1 MTGGFEVVWQVE
13 INDFS
18 RRVLEKNWPDVKR
31 WDDVCTFP
39 PADGDWTVDM
49 ITAGFPCQDISVAGR
64 AEGLEGERSGLFYEV
79 VRIADRLR
87 PRYILLENVSAL
99 LVRGAGDVLR
109 ELAEIGYDA
118 EWHCLSAATVAGAP
132 HIRDRIFIL
141 AYPNSNRNLPFV
153 RSSGK
158 TSGLSEVNR
167 QERRSRESIG
177 ASSNQRILADTDS
190 DDRRDGRGSESSGG
204 QTRLESGSG
213 GKRQSVEKTDSSVA
227 DTLSEPARMEEHRSG
242 RQERESSGTPQSEV
256 LPQRDGTSS
265 SEGAGTGCEDVA
277 DSESERVQGLRTV
290 GEQILPPYVRPSLPV
305 CESPGGRQHY
315 WEIEP
320 NVGRVV
326 DGLSAGVDRAK
337 RIKALG
343 NAVVPQVTQFIGE
356 WILTN
361 ERTKD
366 LPVL

>member
-1 MTGGFEVVWQVE
+1 MITVGELFAGIGGLGLGLEMTGGFEVKWQVE
-13 INDFS
+13 INEFS
-18 RRVLEKNWPDVKR
+18 RRVLEKNWPDVTR

-39 PADGDWTVDM
+39 PASGVLDWTVDM

-177 ASSNQRILADTDS
+177 ASSNQRILAD
-190 DDRRDGRGSESSGG
+190 
-204 QTRLESGSG
+204 
-213 GKRQSVEKTDSSVA
+213 
-227 DTLSEPARMEEHRSG
+227 
-242 RQERESSGTPQSEV
+242 
-256 LPQRDGTSS
+256 
-265 SEGAGTGCEDVA
+265 
-277 DSESERVQGLRTV
+277 SESERVQGLRTV

>member
-1 MTGGFEVVWQVE
+1 MITVGELFAGIGGLGLGLEMTGGFEVVWQVE

-18 RRVLEKNWPDVKR
+18 RRVLEKNWPDVTR

-39 PADGDWTVDM
+39 PADGDWTADM

-167 QERRSRESIG
+167 QERPSRESIG
-177 ASSNQRILADTDS
+177 ASSNQRILADT
-190 DDRRDGRGSESSGG
+190 
-204 QTRLESGSG
+204 
-213 GKRQSVEKTDSSVA
+213 
-227 DTLSEPARMEEHRSG
+227 LSEPARLEEHRSG
-242 RQERESSGTPQSEV
+242 RQERESSGTPQPEV
-256 LPQRDGTSS
+256 LRQANGTIS
-265 SEGAGTGCEDVA
+265 SEGAGTGCKDVA

-320 NVGRVV
+320 EVGRVV

>member
-1 MTGGFEVVWQVE
+1 MITVGELFAGIGGLGLGLEMTGGFEVKWQVE
-13 INDFS
+13 INEFS
-18 RRVLEKNWPDVKR
+18 RRVLEKNWPDVTR

-39 PADGDWTVDM
+39 PASGVLDWTVDM

-158 TSGLSEVNR
+158 TSSLSEVNR

-177 ASSNQRILADTDS
+177 ASSNQRIL
-190 DDRRDGRGSESSGG
+190 
-204 QTRLESGSG
+204 
-213 GKRQSVEKTDSSVA
+213 
-227 DTLSEPARMEEHRSG
+227 
-242 RQERESSGTPQSEV
+242 
-256 LPQRDGTSS
+256 
-265 SEGAGTGCEDVA
+265 A

-326 DGLSAGVDRAK
+326 DGIPRRVDRL
-337 RIKALG
+337 RQLG
-343 NAVVPQVTQFIGE
+343 NAVVPQIPELLGRA
-356 WILTN
+356 ILSTN
-361 ERTKD
+361 ALHGD
-366 LPVL
+366 SL

>member
-1 MTGGFEVVWQVE
+1 MITVGELFAGIGGLGLGLEMTGGFEVKWQVE
-13 INDFS
+13 INEFS
-18 RRVLEKNWPDVKR
+18 RRVLEKNWPDVTR

-39 PADGDWTVDM
+39 PASGVLDWTVDM

-158 TSGLSEVNR
+158 TSSLSEVNR

-177 ASSNQRILADTDS
+177 ASSNQRIL
-190 DDRRDGRGSESSGG
+190 
-204 QTRLESGSG
+204 
-213 GKRQSVEKTDSSVA
+213 
-227 DTLSEPARMEEHRSG
+227 
-242 RQERESSGTPQSEV
+242 
-256 LPQRDGTSS
+256 
-265 SEGAGTGCEDVA
+265 A